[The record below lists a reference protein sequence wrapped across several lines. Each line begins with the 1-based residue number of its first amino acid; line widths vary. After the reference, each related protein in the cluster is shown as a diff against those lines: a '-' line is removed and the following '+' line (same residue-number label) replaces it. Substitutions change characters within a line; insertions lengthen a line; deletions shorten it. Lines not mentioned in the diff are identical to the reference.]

1 MMGQIRF
8 FGKYLG
14 KFGNLPKYL
23 GKFGTPKLGTEQEPN
38 CFGSVFFGSVFG
50 TFRFGFGSRY
60 FVPSLNRDPQH

>member
-8 FGKYLG
+8 FGKYLS

-38 CFGSVFFGSVFG
+38 CFGSVFSVRFSVLFGSVSVLG
-50 TFRFGFGSRY
+50 ILC
-60 FVPSLNRDPQH
+60 PA